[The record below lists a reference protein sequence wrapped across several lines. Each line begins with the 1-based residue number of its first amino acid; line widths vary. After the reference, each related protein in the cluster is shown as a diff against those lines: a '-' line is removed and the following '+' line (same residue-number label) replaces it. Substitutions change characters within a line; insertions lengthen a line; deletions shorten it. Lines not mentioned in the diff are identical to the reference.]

1 MSNRENAIKGL
12 YCIPIY
18 LCLLGIILFVDQAS
32 FAWIGQS
39 AKYFLLPLLILFFYL
54 NTNID
59 SRFEKRI
66 FYGII
71 LFAIGTSMEIIAN
84 FLGAYTIHI
93 VLILMIFAYY
103 NYAKALISITSVRS
117 SLLYQKKALAVALL
131 VLALAAGGLFIWHA
145 VNDLNTT
152 MLVPLLCV
160 WIASFFFLMACI
172 NLYGQLV
179 SAHLTMIW
187 VSCLLLMLYNCHTAL
202 NINNNISIFESDLAF
217 SFYLGQLLFIW
228 AAVRSSIQFKNDDH
242 SGISDVLKTVIEK

>member
-12 YCIPIY
+12 YCILIY

-131 VLALAAGGLFIWHA
+131 VLALAAGG
-145 VNDLNTT
+145 
-152 MLVPLLCV
+152 
-160 WIASFFFLMACI
+160 S
-172 NLYGQLV
+172 V
-179 SAHLTMIW
+179 SYTHLTLPTNRE
-187 VSCLLLMLYNCHTAL
+187 V
-202 NINNNISIFESDLAF
+202 
-217 SFYLGQLLFIW
+217 
-228 AAVRSSIQFKNDDH
+228 
-242 SGISDVLKTVIEK
+242 